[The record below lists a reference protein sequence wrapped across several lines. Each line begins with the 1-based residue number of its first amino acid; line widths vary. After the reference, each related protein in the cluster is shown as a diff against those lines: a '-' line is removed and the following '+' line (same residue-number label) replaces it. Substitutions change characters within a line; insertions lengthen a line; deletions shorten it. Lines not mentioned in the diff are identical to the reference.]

1 MPASK
6 LRVRARSGLPSNHD
20 AAAQDSKR
28 IICHRYT
35 EHPDAPSG
43 WAWVPSNEVEEISNR
58 VEHRALIKDGALWA
72 ADEVTAREVWGPKE
86 WRANFDASFG
96 TGRKAPPP
104 PVETAPLALP
114 ETTATDAPQRNARMS
129 NRGGSGSHRSSHR

>member
-1 MPASK
+1 MSASK

-28 IICHRYT
+28 IICHRYV
-35 EHPDAPSG
+35 EHPDAG
-43 WAWVPSNEVEEISNR
+43 NKWAWAPTNEVEEISNR

-72 ADEVTAREVWGPKE
+72 ADEATAREVWGPKE

-96 TGRKAPPP
+96 TAPQRPSR
-104 PVETAPLALP
+104 TAALYAIADVALP
-114 ETTATDAPQRNARMS
+114 EQATDAPLSAEEKS
-129 NRGGSGSHRSSHR
+129 

>member
-35 EHPDAPSG
+35 EHPEAGNGYAWAPT
-43 WAWVPSNEVEEISNR
+43 NEVEDISNR

-72 ADEVTAREVWGPKE
+72 ADETTAREVWGAQ
-86 WRANFDASFG
+86 WRENFDASFG
-96 TGRKAPPP
+96 TAPQRPP
-104 PVETAPLALP
+104 GAPLAI
-114 ETTATDAPQRNARMS
+114 AVTDAPMS
-129 NRGGSGSHRSSHR
+129 AEEKA